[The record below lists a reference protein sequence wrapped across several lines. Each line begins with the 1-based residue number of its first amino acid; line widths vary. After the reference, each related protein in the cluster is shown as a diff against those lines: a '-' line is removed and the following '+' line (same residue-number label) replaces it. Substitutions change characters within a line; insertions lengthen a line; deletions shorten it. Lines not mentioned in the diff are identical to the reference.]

1 MGLFTKYC
9 EICGRKIER
18 GNDIERFGKHFDSE
32 EHAEQYAKDIET
44 RRQTAREETTQSSSG
59 GCCC

>member
-9 EICGRKIER
+9 STCGKKIER
-18 GNDIERFGKHFDSE
+18 GSDVVRYGKHFDSE
-32 EHAEQYAKDIET
+32 EHAEQYVKRIQENQAT
-44 RRQTAREETTQSSSG
+44 SEENSSG

>member
-9 EICGRKIER
+9 EVCGKKIEK
-18 GNDIERFGKHFDSE
+18 GSDIIRYGKHFDSE
-32 EHAEQYAKDIET
+32 EHAEQYVKMTEE
-44 RRQTAREETTQSSSG
+44 RRKSSLEEDDSG